1 MKRIERIEHDGTE
14 ILEPAMGDKVNV
26 DNAIV
31 DRLFSLTD
39 EQRRRVA
46 GYVVTEYDTSDL
58 VDAYSVT
65 RNPHDGTYRI
75 RLNWLTGD
83 AEGLT

>member
-31 DRLFSLTD
+31 DRLYALTD
-39 EQRRRVA
+39 EQRRRA
-46 GYVVTEYDTSDL
+46 ASYVVTDYDTGDL

-65 RNPHDGTYRI
+65 RDVHSDTYHI
-75 RLNWLTGD
+75 RLSWPTS
-83 AEGLT
+83 